1 MNILFYDP
9 KAIKLPDPM
18 DSDSDDNSEPNINE
32 FNMNSDKKQ
41 HFISIMYNDKF
52 RKGQYIDIYASLFS
66 DFTSKIII
74 HLNEQ

>member
-9 KAIKLPDPM
+9 KAIKMPDPM
-18 DSDSDDNSEPNINE
+18 DSDSDENPEPNINE

-41 HFISIMYNDKF
+41 HFISIMYDDKF

>member
-32 FNMNSDKKQ
+32 FNMNNDKKQ

>member
-9 KAIKLPDPM
+9 KAIKMPDPL
-18 DSDSDDNSEPNINE
+18 DSDSDDNFEPNNNE
-32 FNMNSDKKQ
+32 GNVNSDKKQ
-41 HFISIMYNDKF
+41 HFISIMYDEKF

>member
-9 KAIKLPDPM
+9 KAIKMPEPM
-18 DSDSDDNSEPNINE
+18 DSDSDDNPEPNINE

-41 HFISIMYNDKF
+41 HFISIMYDDKF

>member
-1 MNILFYDP
+1 MNILFYDA

-18 DSDSDDNSEPNINE
+18 DSDSDDNPEPNINE
-32 FNMNSDKKQ
+32 YNLNSDKKQ
-41 HFISIMYNDKF
+41 HFISIMYDDKF

>member
-9 KAIKLPDPM
+9 KAIKMPDPM
-18 DSDSDDNSEPNINE
+18 DSDSDDNPEPNINE

-41 HFISIMYNDKF
+41 HFISIMYDDKF

>member
-9 KAIKLPDPM
+9 KAIKLPNPL
-18 DSDSDDNSEPNINE
+18 DSDSDDNPEPNILEGNLT
-32 FNMNSDKKQ
+32 SGKKQ
-41 HFISIMYNDKF
+41 HFISIMYHEKF

-66 DFTSKIII
+66 DFTNKIIV

>member
-9 KAIKLPDPM
+9 KAIKMPDPM

>member
-18 DSDSDDNSEPNINE
+18 DSDSDDNPEPNINE
-32 FNMNSDKKQ
+32 YNLNSDKKQ
-41 HFISIMYNDKF
+41 HFISIMYDDKF

>member
-9 KAIKLPDPM
+9 KAIKMPDPM
-18 DSDSDDNSEPNINE
+18 DSDSDDNPEPNINE
-32 FNMNSDKKQ
+32 FNINSDKKQ
-41 HFISIMYNDKF
+41 HFISIMYDDKF

>member
-1 MNILFYDP
+1 MNILFYDH
-9 KAIKLPDPM
+9 KAIKMPDPM
-18 DSDSDDNSEPNINE
+18 DSDSDDNPEPNINE

-41 HFISIMYNDKF
+41 HFISIMYDDKF

>member
-9 KAIKLPDPM
+9 KAIKMPDPM
-18 DSDSDDNSEPNINE
+18 DSDSDDNPEPNINE

-41 HFISIMYNDKF
+41 HFISIMYDDKF
-52 RKGQYIDIYASLFS
+52 RKGQYLDIYASLFS